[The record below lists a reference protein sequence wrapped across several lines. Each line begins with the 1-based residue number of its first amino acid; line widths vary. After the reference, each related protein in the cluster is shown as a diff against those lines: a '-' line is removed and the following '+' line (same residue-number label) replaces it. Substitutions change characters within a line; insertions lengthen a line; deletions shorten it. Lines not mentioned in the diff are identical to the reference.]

1 MNPIIELI
9 AKAEVDGDF
18 SNLQAQVVKL
28 HKDQILAAYNRG
40 RASTMGVFMMTDE
53 QFYTKYY
60 GQD

>member
-18 SNLQAQVVKL
+18 SNLQVEVIKL